1 MRSFIL
7 LMALVA
13 SLWAID
19 TGSLSFYLMK
29 DGKPMKAQNVVIF
42 KKSASAMI
50 EMPSTYN
57 RHAEFVT
64 DEDGYLNTVLP
75 VGTYQLQLVAKE
87 KDIAQAYVKKPF
99 VIQKNRESQI
109 IVSLKENDTV
119 SFEDREA
126 PKVQVVTSTDENLSA
141 KAKGFVKLNLVSAE
155 DASVVEGARI
165 FVQGLSVDMT
175 TDAAGNANLT
185 LLTP

>member
-29 DGKPMKAQNVVIF
+29 DGKPMPSQQVVIF
-42 KKSASAMI
+42 KKSPSAMI
-50 EMPSTYN
+50 EMPSSYN
-57 RHAEFVT
+57 RHAEFIT

-87 KDIAQAYVKKPF
+87 KNIAQAFVKKPF
-99 VIQKNRESQI
+99 TIQKNKESQI
-109 IVSLKENDTV
+109 TI
-119 SFEDREA
+119 F
-126 PKVQVVTSTDENLSA
+126 
-141 KAKGFVKLNLVSAE
+141 VSA
-155 DASVVEGARI
+155 I
-165 FVQGLSVDMT
+165 TCHLLSYSRK
-175 TDAAGNANLT
+175 LC
-185 LLTP
+185 